1 MRAWRVMA
9 VVGLAIFSHSASA
22 AGRLNVKIEQA
33 VKSVNRDKAVSNE
46 QGETGIRVV
55 ATNLGDQDIEVL
67 DQSFPKTN
75 KSGLLMNNVFRVL
88 ADDGSEAPYFG
99 IYVNMEGA
107 PEDVYVKVG
116 QKQKKAVDVNIQ
128 LNYRLKPGEHYTVSL
143 RSPSLY
149 LNRPKQ
155 AFKNAS
161 RDSLRASWLEA
172 SSNDVRIFA
181 GKQLDAGLTSPE
193 KRLRK
198 TIESEF
204 ASCSAAQVQHVE
216 QNVIP
221 QSTAIA
227 YETLTE
233 YGQQTKVQTF
243 DVPPYVDR
251 WFEPTARF
259 TTWFGVHGDPDDY
272 LPDDQYN
279 DNMVFATW
287 YRLTSDS
294 ANPKPPVSIT
304 CQCDPV
310 ENNISPNALAWVSPG
325 MVYQVNL
332 CPRFFESP
340 LFPTVYDESSQVG
353 TFLHEI
359 THFSDEIV
367 DGTID
372 APSGYT
378 YAGTKALA
386 GNRDLAV
393 RNAQSYKFYYLNL
406 NFN

>member
-1 MRAWRVMA
+1 MHAWRVMA
-9 VVGLAIFSHSASA
+9 IVALIIWSHSASA
-22 AGRLNVKIEQA
+22 AGRLNIKIEQA
-33 VKSVNRDKAVSNE
+33 VKAINSDKPVSNK
-46 QGETGIRVV
+46 QDETGIRVI
-55 ATNLGDQDIEVL
+55 ATNLGDQDIEVV
-67 DQSFPKTN
+67 DQWFPKTN

-99 IYVNMEGA
+99 IYVNMDGA
-107 PEDVYVKVG
+107 PEDVYVKVSP
-116 QKQKKAVDVNIQ
+116 KQKKVVDVNIQ
-128 LNYRLKPGEHYTVSL
+128 LNYRLKPGRHYTVSL
-143 RSPSLY
+143 RSPSRY
-149 LNRPKQ
+149 LNRPKL
-155 AFKNAS
+155 AYKNAS

-172 SSNDVRIFA
+172 SSNEVRIFA
-181 GKQLDAGLTSPE
+181 GDQLKTELTSP
-193 KRLRK
+193 K
-198 TIESEF
+198 TSHHKTTEAEF
-204 ASCSAAQVQHVE
+204 ASCSAAQVQHVG

-227 YETLTE
+227 YEALTE

-243 DVPPYVDR
+243 DVPPYVDMS
-251 WFEPTARF
+251 FEPTARF

-279 DNMVFATW
+279 DSMVFATW
-287 YRLTSDS
+287 YRLTNDPM
-294 ANPKPPVSIT
+294 NPKPPVSIT

-310 ENNISPNALAWVSPG
+310 ENNISPNALAWVTPG
-325 MVYQVNL
+325 TLYQVNL

-340 LFPTVYDESSQVG
+340 QFPTVYDEFSQVG

-367 DGTID
+367 NGTID
-372 APSGYT
+372 DPSGYT

-386 GNRDLAV
+386 GNRTRAV